1 MEEWK
6 KTKVEEK
13 KQLEQIPEDVAI
25 EQEDIEQS
33 QVVEMAAYESKRKQQ
48 AGGPKSKRRKLEP
61 LVNWGEDADN
71 DI

>member
-33 QVVEMAAYESKRKQQ
+33 QVVEMAAYESKRKKQ